1 MSKSWVALTSNHSCI
16 DNITDSKDMSL
27 SKLQEL
33 VKDRKVS
40 VLQSMASQTVGHDLA
55 TKQQSMKFQWIVV

>member
-1 MSKSWVALTSNHSCI
+1 MLTSNLSCI

-33 VKDRKVS
+33 VKDRTFS
-40 VLQSMASQTVGHDLA
+40 VFQSMASQTVGHDLV
-55 TKQQSMKFQWIVV
+55 TEQQRIKFQWIVV